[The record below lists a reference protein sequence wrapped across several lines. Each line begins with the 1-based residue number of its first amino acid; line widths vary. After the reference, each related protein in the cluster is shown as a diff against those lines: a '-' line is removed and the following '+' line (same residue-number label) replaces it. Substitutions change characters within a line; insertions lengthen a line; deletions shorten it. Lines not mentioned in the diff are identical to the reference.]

1 MTKAQQILYNITRQK
16 KQKGS
21 EIYGKDRID

>member
-1 MTKAQQILYNITRQK
+1 MTKAQQIPYNITRQK

-21 EIYGKDRID
+21 EIYEKDRID